1 MQDQNI
7 IRIIK
12 NLKGRRNYEE
22 KRAVKLGFTTLYEYF
37 ENKIMKE
44 KKDAEIRKKE
54 LEEIK
59 TDIKKIKTKK
69 KSCNCC

>member
-59 TDIKKIKTKK
+59 TDIKKIKTQK